1 MKYTGESCQWCG
13 VAFDDGDDIVVCPD
27 CAAPYHRECWHA
39 HGHCALEDKH
49 GEGFTWQRSAA
60 ETAPEGATQGDRD
73 PAENA
78 EDVVCP
84 GCGTVSPKGSAVC
97 PNCGMP
103 LAPVNFGS
111 FSQSGAMFRP
121 DFDPN
126 EQIGDVTSGEIA
138 MFCRTGGA
146 RYTKAFR
153 KLANGAALGFNW
165 AALFF
170 TPFWFFYRKLYKAA
184 AIFASVFI
192 ALNIWLIP
200 ITEQVG
206 SKLYEKT
213 AEIQEALEPYQ
224 DAESGEA
231 NEAAEKLM
239 TKYSRELYSIMR
251 PMLLPAVLMLLFRLA
266 SALSA
271 DRLYF
276 RKCRK
281 TVEQIGEEG
290 FDDRVKQL
298 ELFRRGGTSI
308 FIGMLSYMAYYL
320 IHALV
325 SNVILG

>member
-39 HGHCALEDKH
+39 HGHCALADKH
-49 GEGFTWQRSAA
+49 GEGFVWQRAA
-60 ETAPEGATQGDRD
+60 GNEPAEEKREENAPFGAPEEVT
-73 PAENA
+73 
-78 EDVVCP
+78 CP
-84 GCGTVSPKGSAVC
+84 GCGTVSPKGTVVC

-103 LAPVNFGS
+103 LAPVSFG
-111 FSQSGAMFRP
+111 GPAAGEAMFRP

-126 EQIGDVTSGEIA
+126 ERIGDVTSGDVA

-153 KLANGAALGFNW
+153 KLAGGAALGFNW

-200 ITEQVG
+200 VTDQVG
-206 SKLYEKT
+206 TKLYEKT
-213 AEIQEALEPYQ
+213 AEMQEALEPYQ
-224 DAESGEA
+224 DAESEEA
-231 NEAAEKLM
+231 DKAAEKLM
-239 TKYSRELYSIMR
+239 TKYSGELYAIMR
-251 PMLLPAVLMLLFRLA
+251 PMFLPAVLMLLFRLV

-271 DRLYF
+271 DRLYY

-281 TVEQIGEEG
+281 TAEEIGEQVT
-290 FDDRVKQL
+290 DARVRQL
-298 ELFRRGGTSI
+298 ELFRRGGTS
-308 FIGMLSYMAYYL
+308 MLVAAVSYMSYYL

-325 SNVILG
+325 TNVILG